1 MKEYKLGM
9 GGEGQKIEEKVSQ
22 TVHIS
27 LKGWR
32 AVAAWRTEAGRLL
45 RAGVDA
51 GRGVGVLP
59 QVGDIHA
66 LLVHPERENIGG
78 LIAPKGRTSVLLY
91 LFTLRVITA
100 LEVGMLMLANQCAHH
115 LIEQYTWKTKLRWE
129 KPFVN
134 IEYKQQDLNA
144 LR

>member
-1 MKEYKLGM
+1 M
-9 GGEGQKIEEKVSQ
+9 
-22 TVHIS
+22 
-27 LKGWR
+27 
-32 AVAAWRTEAGRLL
+32 
-45 RAGVDA
+45 DA
-51 GRGVGVLP
+51 GRGGGVLP

-115 LIEQYTWKTKLRWE
+115 LIEQYTWKTKLR
-129 KPFVN
+129 
-134 IEYKQQDLNA
+134 
-144 LR
+144 